1 MDNAPVFP
9 AARTWKP
16 LLDLALAEDIGLGD
30 VTTALVVPP
39 SQVGT
44 AVLEAREPLVLCGM
58 EVACAVFREV
68 DPALSLDRRSQ
79 DGERAAAGAAL
90 LGVSGPL
97 SGILMAERTA
107 LNFLARMSGVAT
119 HTRRFVD
126 AVAGTEA
133 RIYDTRKTL
142 PGWRAL
148 DKYATAVGGATN
160 HRAGLFDGILLKDNH
175 IAAAGGTELAVK
187 AALSRASAGL
197 RVQVEVECYR
207 DAEIAIGAGA
217 DFLLLDN
224 IPIEEMH
231 RFGPGTRH
239 LYLRGTIAVE
249 GAVDFARQLA
259 FNVRDLVF
267 GLDGRRAQIADEL
280 LAQPIASCP
289 CGVSELVN
297 RLVSRLVNQSCHVG
311 SPRAASSAA

>member
-231 RFGPGTRH
+231 RIVSDFGERAILEASGGVTLENVRCVAETGVH
-239 LYLRGTIAVE
+239 RISIGALTHSAN
-249 GAVDFARQLA
+249 AVDVALE
-259 FNVRDLVF
+259 LSE
-267 GLDGRRAQIADEL
+267 GRNAT
-280 LAQPIASCP
+280 
-289 CGVSELVN
+289 G
-297 RLVSRLVNQSCHVG
+297 G
-311 SPRAASSAA
+311 AAA

>member
-1 MDNAPVFP
+1 MYNAPVFP

-16 LLDLALAEDIGLGD
+16 LLDLALGEDIGLGD

-44 AVLEAREPLVLCGM
+44 ALLEAREPLVLAGM
-58 EVACAVFREV
+58 EITCAVFREV
-68 DPALSLDRRSQ
+68 DGALSLDRRAE
-79 DGERAAAGAAL
+79 DGERVAEGAPL
-90 LGVSGPL
+90 LGISGPL
-97 SGILMAERTA
+97 SGILAAERTA

-148 DKYATAVGGATN
+148 DKYATAVGGAMN
-160 HRAGLFDGILLKDNH
+160 HRVGLFDGILLKDNH
-175 IAAAGGTELAVK
+175 IAAAGGTELAIK

-197 RVQVEVECYR
+197 RVQVEVETHR
-207 DAEIAIGAGA
+207 DAEIAIEAGA

-224 IPIEEMH
+224 IPIDEMQ
-231 RFGPGTRH
+231 RIVKDFGTRAILEASGGVTLKNVRSVAETGVH
-239 LYLRGTIAVE
+239 RISIGALTHSAD
-249 GAVDFARQLA
+249 AVDVALEISE
-259 FNVRDLVF
+259 
-267 GLDGRRAQIADEL
+267 GRNATG
-280 LAQPIASCP
+280 
-289 CGVSELVN
+289 GV
-297 RLVSRLVNQSCHVG
+297 
-311 SPRAASSAA
+311 PA